1 MVEQM
6 HLGADRGGNEIASD
20 GELMLMD
27 DEEEY
32 KEPLDHRHDGQGVSG
47 RLRAPEVL
55 VDSDGG
61 GAF

>member
-1 MVEQM
+1 MGEQI

-32 KEPLDHRHDGQGVSG
+32 KEPLDHRHDGQVHIGISK
-47 RLRAPEVL
+47 
-55 VDSDGG
+55 SQ
-61 GAF
+61 